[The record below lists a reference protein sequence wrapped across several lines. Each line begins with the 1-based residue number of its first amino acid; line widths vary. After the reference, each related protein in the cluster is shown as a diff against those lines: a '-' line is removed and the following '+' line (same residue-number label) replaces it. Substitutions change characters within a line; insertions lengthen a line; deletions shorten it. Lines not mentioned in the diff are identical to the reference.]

1 MLDII
6 IIIIITIIIII
17 IIIIMTTSLPVRG
30 RQNDASSLFL
40 CTHFNSSALWQRWPL
55 MLVCWGC

>member
-1 MLDII
+1 MLDIV

-30 RQNDASSLFL
+30 RQNDASHSKM
-40 CTHFNSSALWQRWPL
+40 SRP
-55 MLVCWGC
+55 